1 MISNKWRFCQI
12 KIVLLE
18 WNYEKNDEK
27 KKGIAGYRAINNTGE
42 TVKIGE
48 QIFPI
53 FEDAFNHRRVL
64 LPGKSH
70 Q

>member
-1 MISNKWRFCQI
+1 MELRKERW
-12 KIVLLE
+12 
-18 WNYEKNDEK
+18 K
-27 KKGIAGYRAINNTGE
+27 KKGIAEYRAINNTGE